1 MADQRSS
8 KKKKLL
14 LLCLMMLDDE
24 EYKYVER
31 RCWTRQWVSRREERG
46 AYNTIFKELAIE
58 DSCGFAE
65 YMRMPHHKFI
75 ELLSIIGPL
84 VQKQDTPMRMSIPPG
99 ERLALTLRYLA
110 TGESFQSLSFQFRIG
125 RTTIGEI
132 VMQVCTAMLN
142 TLKETYLKTP
152 SSEEKW
158 REIAELFLS
167 RWNIPNNIGA
177 IDGKRIVIQKPAF
190 SGSHYH
196 DYKGNE
202 SIIALVVSG
211 PDYECLYAD
220 IGTNGRNP
228 DGHAWARCNL
238 KESLD
243 DTTNPLHIPPPQPLP
258 GRTVPV
264 PFVLTGDEAFG
275 LAKYMLRPYPQ
286 KNLTVEQ
293 RISNYRISRG
303 RRISENILGILCN
316 RWRCLR
322 VPFLLS
328 PEKVK
333 VIVLA
338 ILVLHNWLRAD
349 ISSKHV
355 YCLPAIMDQEDL
367 HTGQFIPGTWRDDT
381 HRESFLDLEVSLSRN
396 STRVAKEMREEF
408 TSWFN
413 NEGDVTW
420 QRKMCGL

>member
-1 MADQRSS
+1 M
-8 KKKKLL
+8 
-14 LLCLMMLDDE
+14 
-24 EYKYVER
+24 
-31 RCWTRQWVSRREERG
+31 
-46 AYNTIFKELAIE
+46 
-58 DSCGFAE
+58 
-65 YMRMPHHKFI
+65 
-75 ELLSIIGPL
+75 
-84 VQKQDTPMRMSIPPG
+84 
-99 ERLALTLRYLA
+99 
-110 TGESFQSLSFQFRIG
+110 
-125 RTTIGEI
+125 
-132 VMQVCTAMLN
+132 
-142 TLKETYLKTP
+142 
-152 SSEEKW
+152 
-158 REIAELFLS
+158 
-167 RWNIPNNIGA
+167 
-177 IDGKRIVIQKPAF
+177 IQKPAF

-211 PDYECLYAD
+211 PDYDCLYAD

-238 KESLD
+238 KEALD
-243 DTTNPLHIPPPQPLP
+243 DPTNPLRIPPPQPLP

-316 RWRCLR
+316 RWCCLR

-333 VIVLA
+333 VIALA

-349 ISSKHV
+349 ISTKHV
-355 YCLPAIMDQEDL
+355 YCPPCNN
-367 HTGQFIPGTWRDDT
+367 GSGRPS
-381 HRESFLDLEVSLSRN
+381 HR
-396 STRVAKEMREEF
+396 RV
-408 TSWFN
+408 
-413 NEGDVTW
+413 
-420 QRKMCGL
+420 